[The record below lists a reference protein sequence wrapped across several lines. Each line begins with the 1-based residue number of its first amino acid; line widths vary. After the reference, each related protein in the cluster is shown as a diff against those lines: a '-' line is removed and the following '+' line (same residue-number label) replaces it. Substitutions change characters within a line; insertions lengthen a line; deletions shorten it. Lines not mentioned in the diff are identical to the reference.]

1 MKPYYLLRAKIIPQH
16 DNYLLRGI
24 KPHMRVEHPI
34 TSSIPKMTLMVH
46 RSFFIGKRDI
56 MYCYFVVSEV
66 HGHKMLLICDIF
78 LLIKALLFL

>member
-16 DNYLLRGI
+16 DNYLLRSI

-34 TSSIPKMTLMVH
+34 TSSIPKMTLMVST
-46 RSFFIGKRDI
+46 SFFIGKRDI
-56 MYCYFVVSEV
+56 IYCYFVVFEV
-66 HGHKMLLICDIF
+66 RSHKMLLICYIF